1 MEVSAALRAA
11 RLGAGLSQAAL
22 ARRARTSQSAIARY
36 ESGATAPT
44 LSTLDRLLT
53 ACGKRLEEVIASP
66 ARRRPRTARSLVVRE
81 RDRLLASASR
91 HGIRRVRLFGSAA
104 RRTDRAGS
112 DVDLLVDLRP
122 DRSLLERRDVIDP
135 EAARAPPGHPR
146 GRSVVKRADGE
157 RLRDIQDAIATIR
170 AHSSAG
176 GDARLRRDALL
187 YNLDDLLDLG
197 HLDPEVLGMTRSPGR
212 ASPGCGTSSRT
223 STSGSRWPRSRRSS
237 IVISVRSKPPSRT
250 CCALDPIRRGRDGD
264 QRSARA
270 TRVIQ

>member
-122 DRSLLERRDVIDP
+122 DRSLLDAI
-135 EAARAPPGHPR
+135 GFQ
-146 GRSVVKRADGE
+146 
-157 RLRDIQDAIATIR
+157 QDAAEI
-170 AHSSAG
+170 
-176 GDARLRRDALL
+176 
-187 YNLDDLLDLG
+187 
-197 HLDPEVLGMTRSPGR
+197 LGMPVDV
-212 ASPGCGTSSRT
+212 ATSSILK
-223 STSGSRWPRSRRSS
+223 PHVRR
-237 IVISVRSKPPSRT
+237 
-250 CCALDPIRRGRDGD
+250 
-264 QRSARA
+264 
-270 TRVIQ
+270 RVIREAVPL